1 MTEFIDYNQLS
12 EIAETF
18 DNLLSTTAVII
29 IS

>member
-12 EIAETF
+12 EIAEAF